1 MAMKDYYDIA
11 IVGAGHAGVSVATHL
26 VKGGYE
32 GSVALLSTEA
42 TLPYKRPPLSKGYL
56 LGTES
61 VDDLPLRSAEYWNES
76 AADLILDAA
85 VTHVDPR
92 LHTLKTVRGD
102 VRYGRLVWTAGGR
115 ARSLPTPGVDLSGV
129 YQMRSLED
137 AERLKAELGSAGRA
151 VVVGAGYI
159 GLEMASALVGLGLD
173 VTVAEAGQRVL
184 ERVTGRTV
192 SEFFERVHVRAGV
205 DLRLQTIATAFNGV
219 DDRVVSATLSDGSEV
234 ACDVVVLGV
243 GMQANCE
250 VLAAAGAAI
259 GSGVEVDEMGRT
271 SLEGVW
277 AAGDCTHQI
286 HPYARGQRVR
296 LESVQNANDQA
307 KVVASDLLGE
317 PAASDE
323 VPWFWS
329 DQYSI
334 KFKSAGIRNGYDTVI
349 TRGDPSTEAFSV
361 LYLAGRQLVAID
373 CVNRPSDFAQGRALI
388 KRGGIAEHVDFS
400 DLGQPLKAA
409 EGVVAGASEV

>member
-1 MAMKDYYDIA
+1 MNRYYDVA
-11 IVGAGHAGVSVATHL
+11 IVGAGHAGVNVAACL

-32 GSVALLSTEA
+32 GSVALLSNEA

-61 VDDLPLRSAEYWNES
+61 VADMFLRSAEYWNES
-76 AADLILDAA
+76 AVDLIHDAE
-85 VTHVDPR
+85 VTHLDPR
-92 LHTLKTVRGD
+92 LRTLKTVRGD

-115 ARSLPTPGVDLSGV
+115 ARSLPTPGADLGGV
-129 YQMRSLED
+129 YQVRSLDD

-151 VVVGAGYI
+151 LVVGAGYI
-159 GLEMASALVGLGLD
+159 GLEMASALVGLGLE

-184 ERVTGRTV
+184 ERVTSRTV
-192 SEFFERVHVRAGV
+192 SDFFERVHVRAGV
-205 DLRLQTIATAFNGV
+205 DLRLQTTVTGFNGV
-219 DDRVVSATLSDGSEV
+219 DDRVVSATLSDGSDV
-234 ACDVVVLGV
+234 ACDIVVLGV

-250 VLAAAGAAI
+250 VLAAAGAAC
-259 GSGVEVDEMGRT
+259 GVGVEVDQLGRT
-271 SLEGVW
+271 SLEAVW
-277 AAGDCTHQI
+277 AAGDCTDQI

-296 LESVQNANDQA
+296 LESVQSANDQA
-307 KVVASDLLGE
+307 KVVASDLLGA
-317 PAASDE
+317 PAASEE

-334 KFKSAGIRNGYDTVI
+334 KFKSAGIRAGYDTVI
-349 TRGDPSTEAFSV
+349 TRGDPSTDAFSV

-388 KRGGIAEHVDFS
+388 KQGGSADGVDLS
-400 DLGQPLKAA
+400 DLGQPLNAA
-409 EGVVAGASEV
+409 RGVAATASAR